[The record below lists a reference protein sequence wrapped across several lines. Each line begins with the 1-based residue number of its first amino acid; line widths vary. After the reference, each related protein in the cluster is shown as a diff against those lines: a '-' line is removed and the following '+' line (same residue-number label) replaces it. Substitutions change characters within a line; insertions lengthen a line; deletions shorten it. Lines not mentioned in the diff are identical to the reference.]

1 MNNKIKLTIAIV
13 VSQLAGIIGSIF
25 TTTEVNGWY
34 TTIAKPSFN
43 PPSWVFGPVWT
54 TLFLLMGIAAYLVWK
69 RGLENRAVKIA
80 LGVFILQLVLNTFWS
95 IIFFNFQSLGGAL
108 IEIGFL
114 WIAILATII
123 LFARISK
130 TAAWLMV
137 PYILWV
143 SFAAFLNYTLYTL
156 N

>member
-1 MNNKIKLTIAIV
+1 MNNKLKLVIAIV

-54 TLFLLMGIAAYLVWK
+54 TLFILMGIAAYLVWK
-69 RGLENRAVKIA
+69 RGLENKAVKIA

-114 WIAILATII
+114 WVAILATII

-143 SFAAFLNYTLYTL
+143 SFAGFLNYTLYVL